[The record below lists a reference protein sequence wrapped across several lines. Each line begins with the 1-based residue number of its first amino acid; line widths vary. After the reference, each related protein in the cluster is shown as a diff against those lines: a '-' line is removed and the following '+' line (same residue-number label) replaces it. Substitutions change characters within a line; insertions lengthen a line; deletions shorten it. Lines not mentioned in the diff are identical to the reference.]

1 MKQHVIAF
9 IAGSLFAFGLAL
21 SGMTQP
27 HKIIGFLDI
36 FGTWDPT
43 LLFVM
48 IGAIAVHLVAL
59 RLTFRRKAPLL
70 ENQFL
75 LPTQKAITP
84 RLIIG
89 SGVFGL
95 GWGLTG
101 FCPGPALT
109 SLPKATTEVIFF
121 VGAMAIGMYL
131 HKPISKF
138 LSEGL
143 SRSQIK

>member
-1 MKQHVIAF
+1 MKQNVIAF
-9 IAGSLFAFGLAL
+9 IAGSLVAFGLSL

-27 HKIIGFLDI
+27 HKVIGFLDF
-36 FGTWDPT
+36 FGSWDPS

-48 IGAIAVHLVAL
+48 VGAIGVHLISL
-59 RLTFRRKAPLL
+59 HLIFKRKAPLL
-70 ENQFL
+70 ERKFL
-75 LPTQKAITP
+75 LPTQKEITP

-95 GWGLTG
+95 GWGLSG

-109 SLPKATTEVIFF
+109 SIPKATAEIIIL

-131 HKPISKF
+131 YNPINK
-138 LSEGL
+138 L
-143 SRSQIK
+143 IKGS